1 MLLIV
6 NLLKNSCKISLLI
19 IIIFFFQ
26 KIFIPIETED
36 VLVVFVIV
44 FAVCEVSVREIGVVV
59 VWAFSFVVT
68 NLVVTASFST
78 VGNVSKVVV
87 SVVFSENVLGTSL
100 CDVHSFMRLIL
111 SKTLLVR
118 SISCVVS

>member
-1 MLLIV
+1 M
-6 NLLKNSCKISLLI
+6 
-19 IIIFFFQ
+19 F
-26 KIFIPIETED
+26 
-36 VLVVFVIV
+36 VVV

-78 VGNVSKVVV
+78 TGNVSKVVV
-87 SVVFSENVLGTSL
+87 SVVFFENVLGVSL